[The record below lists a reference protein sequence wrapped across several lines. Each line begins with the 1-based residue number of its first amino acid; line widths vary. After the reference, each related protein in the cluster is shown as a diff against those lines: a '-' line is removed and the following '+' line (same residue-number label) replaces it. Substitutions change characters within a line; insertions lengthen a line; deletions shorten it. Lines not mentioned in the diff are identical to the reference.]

1 MNHHPYKKKEVAM
14 QTLILL
20 GAAVSYSVGGY
31 FMKLSH
37 GLTKGGPIAL
47 VMGLFCLGAGLQM
60 YAMRNTEMTITYIMV
75 LGFEAIT
82 AMTIGALFLNE
93 GLTLTRVL
101 GVFIVIVGVILLR
114 A

>member
-1 MNHHPYKKKEVAM
+1 M
-14 QTLILL
+14 QTMILL
-20 GAAVSYSVGGY
+20 GAAMSYSVGGY

-37 GLTKGGPIAL
+37 GLTKGGPTAL

-93 GLTLTRVL
+93 GLTMTRVL
-101 GVFIVIVGVILLR
+101 GALVIVLGIILLR

>member
-1 MNHHPYKKKEVAM
+1 M
-14 QTLILL
+14 QLLILFC
-20 GAAVSYSVGGY
+20 AATSYSIGGY
-31 FMKLSH
+31 FMKLSR
-37 GLTKGGPIAL
+37 GLTQGGPTAL

-60 YAMRNTEMTITYIMV
+60 YAMRNTEMTITYIIV

-93 GLTLTRVL
+93 AISLTRL
-101 GVFIVIVGVILLR
+101 VGVLIVVAGIAVLR